1 MEVEVEVKVEVSKR
15 SNCLIQTKH
24 TQKKNLNAKLRA
36 GWLNDETCFSNTTL
50 GKNHGFII

>member
-1 MEVEVEVKVEVSKR
+1 MKVEVKVEVSKR
-15 SNCLIQTKH
+15 SNCLIQIKH